1 MKIVKKLFGALGYK
15 LVNKDYIKSIRI
27 TEKYLYTPEKFIKK
41 LVYKNKI
48 KKIIQVGANDG
59 VRDDFLHKC
68 LKTTSKVLF
77 VEPIPSAFIR
87 LKHNYKNYKKA
98 IFLNAALD
106 IKKTKKK
113 IFSIDPR
120 FSSHYINGYKD
131 GDKEWLSILASF
143 KKEHLNKHGIKNKHI
158 IGRDIET
165 ITFKEIIK
173 KYNYLN
179 VDLIVIDTEGYD
191 DILVKNFLKNIKV
204 RPIIIFE
211 HLHVIKDNLES
222 ILKILNQK
230 NYNILKTESD
240 FICFQDNFSI

>member
-1 MKIVKKLFGALGYK
+1 VKIVKKLFGALGYK

-113 IFSIDPR
+113 
-120 FSSHYINGYKD
+120 
-131 GDKEWLSILASF
+131 
-143 KKEHLNKHGIKNKHI
+143 
-158 IGRDIET
+158 
-165 ITFKEIIK
+165 
-173 KYNYLN
+173 
-179 VDLIVIDTEGYD
+179 
-191 DILVKNFLKNIKV
+191 
-204 RPIIIFE
+204 
-211 HLHVIKDNLES
+211 NLF
-222 ILKILNQK
+222 
-230 NYNILKTESD
+230 Y
-240 FICFQDNFSI
+240 